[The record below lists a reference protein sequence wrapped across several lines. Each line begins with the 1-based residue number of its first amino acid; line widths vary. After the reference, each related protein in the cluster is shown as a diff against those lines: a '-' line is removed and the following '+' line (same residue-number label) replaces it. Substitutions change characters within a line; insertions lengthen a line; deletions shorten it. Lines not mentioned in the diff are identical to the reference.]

1 MPLDEFLQRLSVIA
15 NRVVGGNPHR
25 TQIGQ
30 KAQGQR
36 IQWRGLRH
44 TARLGSIL
52 EFRNA
57 KKVVNI
63 AFYRT
68 GSTSRPLEVADTVG
82 GTATP
87 GIDDTGLAT
96 ALAVRTI

>member
-1 MPLDEFLQRLSVIA
+1 MERSPTRCE
-15 NRVVGGNPHR
+15 
-25 TQIGQ
+25 
-30 KAQGQR
+30 
-36 IQWRGLRH
+36 
-44 TARLGSIL
+44 ARFFPG
-52 EFRNA
+52 FRNA

>member
-1 MPLDEFLQRLSVIA
+1 MPLDEFLQRLAVIA
-15 NRVVGGNPHR
+15 DRVVGGNPHR
-25 TQIGQ
+25 AQIGQ
-30 KAQGQR
+30 EAQGQR

-44 TARLGSIL
+44 ATRLGSIL
-52 EFRNA
+52 GFRNA

-63 AFYRT
+63 AFSRT
-68 GSTSRPLEVADTVG
+68 GSTSIPLEVADTVG